1 MAIIKRNIMKTVFVF
16 LITHFEET
24 EALTTVDV
32 LRRAGINVRTVSLT
46 GESIVTSS
54 HDVPVK
60 ADMLFEEVA
69 FDTAEMLVIPGGTP
83 AFSQHEGLKKEV
95 SAFYNK
101 GGKVAAI
108 CASPMVLGILGIL
121 KGRKAT
127 CFPGFEK
134 YLEGATLCTDQKV
147 VVDGNVT
154 TGRGAGVTIDFA
166 LTLVEILKG
175 KSQRDAVADKL
186 TIGPSFKQ

>member
-1 MAIIKRNIMKTVFVF
+1 MKTVYVF

-24 EALTTVDV
+24 EALTTVDI
-32 LRRAGINVRTVSLT
+32 LRRAGVNVLTVSLT

-54 HDVPVK
+54 HNIPVK
-60 ADMLFEEVA
+60 ADMLFDEVT

-95 SAFYNK
+95 LTFYNK
-101 GGKVAAI
+101 GGLVAAI
-108 CASPMVLGILGIL
+108 CASPMVFGILGIL
-121 KGRKAT
+121 NGRKAT

-134 YLEGATLCTDQKV
+134 YLEGATLCTDQRV
-147 VVDGNVT
+147 VVDGHVI

-175 KSQRDAVADKL
+175 KAQRDAVADQM
-186 TIGPSFKQ
+186 TIGPSFK

>member
-24 EALTTVDV
+24 EALTTIDI

-54 HDVPVK
+54 HDIPVK
-60 ADMLFEEVA
+60 ADMLFEEAA

-95 SAFYNK
+95 AAFYNK

-127 CFPGFEK
+127 CFPGYEK
-134 YLEGATLCTDQKV
+134 ELTGAQVSDAYAV
-147 VVDGNVT
+147 RDGKII
-154 TGRGAGVTIDFA
+154 TGRGAGASVEFA
-166 LTLVEILKG
+166 LTIVSALCGE
-175 KSQRDAVADKL
+175 DAADGLRK
-186 TIGPSFKQ
+186 TIQCPPLAR